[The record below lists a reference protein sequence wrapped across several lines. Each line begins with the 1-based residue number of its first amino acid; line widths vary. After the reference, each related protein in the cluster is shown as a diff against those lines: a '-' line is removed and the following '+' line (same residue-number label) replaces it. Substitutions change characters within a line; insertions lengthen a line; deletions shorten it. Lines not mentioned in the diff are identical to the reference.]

1 MQRARFGLDLWQL
14 EILLDFIATINLL
27 YKKFV
32 KFVNKIHLQALN
44 SVERM
49 SSGLMFLW

>member
-32 KFVNKIHLQALN
+32 NKIHLQALN